1 MKLKVEAAQRLKDKV
16 AIVTGGGGTNSMGR
30 SIGIRFAEEGAKVA
44 VTDIDGPSAVLVA
57 DEIKAGGGTA
67 IAITCDVTDFA
78 QCEAMAKTVAEA
90 WDGKIDILVNN
101 AGAF

>member
-67 IAITCDVTDFA
+67 CHLDRRSAIRYNLPS
-78 QCEAMAKTVAEA
+78 
-90 WDGKIDILVNN
+90 GR
-101 AGAF
+101 